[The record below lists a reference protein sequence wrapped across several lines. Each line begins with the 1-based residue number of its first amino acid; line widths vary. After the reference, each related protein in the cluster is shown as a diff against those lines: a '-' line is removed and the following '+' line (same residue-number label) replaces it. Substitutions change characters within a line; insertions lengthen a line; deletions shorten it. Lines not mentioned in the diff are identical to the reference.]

1 MRKRTAIESV
11 HARCGGVVG
20 TVTRHVRDFWWFHRI
35 CDVVCAVV
43 VALVVMGLTP
53 ALFPSAAAVLPCLVV
68 GVGNIM
74 MYPVVERM
82 SMSFHTDPATGD
94 LQRGGDGIGTT
105 TWMAACQEMIVGL
118 YAAIVVTLFAMP
130 GVMPSPVALG
140 MAVGA
145 IVLEVLAMDRAVIL
159 HTEAMAKM
167 GKRQC
172 PGSRCVGK

>member
-1 MRKRTAIESV
+1 MRKRTAIEGIRT
-11 HARCGGVVG
+11 RCGDVIG
-20 TVTRHVRDFWWFHRI
+20 TATRHVRDFWWSHRI
-35 CDVVCAVV
+35 CDVVCAIM

-53 ALFPSAAAVLPCLVV
+53 ASFPSAAAVLPCLVV
-68 GVGNIM
+68 GIGVIVM
-74 MYPVVERM
+74 HPVVERM
-82 SMSFHTDPATGD
+82 SMTFHTDPIAGD
-94 LQRGGDGIGTT
+94 LQRDGDGVGT

-140 MAVGA
+140 VAVGV

-167 GKRQC
+167 SKRQ
-172 PGSRCVGK
+172 

>member
-1 MRKRTAIESV
+1 MRKRTAIEGIRT
-11 HARCGGVVG
+11 RCGDVVG
-20 TVTRHVRDFWWFHRI
+20 TATRHVRDFWWSHRI

-43 VALVVMGLTP
+43 IALVVMGLTP
-53 ALFPSAAAVLPCLVV
+53 ASFPSAAAVLPCLVV
-68 GVGNIM
+68 GFGVIM
-74 MYPVVERM
+74 MQPIVERM
-82 SMSFHTDPATGD
+82 SMAFHVDPVTGD
-94 LQRGGDGIGTT
+94 LQRGGDGVGI

-140 MAVGA
+140 VAVGA

-167 GKRQC
+167 SKRQ
-172 PGSRCVGK
+172 